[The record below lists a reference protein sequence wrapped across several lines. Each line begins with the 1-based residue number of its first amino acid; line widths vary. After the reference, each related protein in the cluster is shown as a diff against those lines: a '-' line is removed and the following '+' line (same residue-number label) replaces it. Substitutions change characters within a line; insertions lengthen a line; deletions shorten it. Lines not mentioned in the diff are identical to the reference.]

1 MAAIK
6 LAKER
11 GAFVLGFVTL
21 WVLLYR
27 EKVMQVRIHAGP
39 EIGVASTK
47 ALQLKLQY

>member
-11 GAFVLGFVTL
+11 SFCFGVCNVVGSSISRESHAGAYT
-21 WVLLYR
+21 
-27 EKVMQVRIHAGP
+27 HAGP

>member
-6 LAKER
+6 LAGGR
-11 GAFVLGFVTL
+11 FLGFVTL

-27 EKVMQVRIHAGP
+27 EKVMQVRIHTGP